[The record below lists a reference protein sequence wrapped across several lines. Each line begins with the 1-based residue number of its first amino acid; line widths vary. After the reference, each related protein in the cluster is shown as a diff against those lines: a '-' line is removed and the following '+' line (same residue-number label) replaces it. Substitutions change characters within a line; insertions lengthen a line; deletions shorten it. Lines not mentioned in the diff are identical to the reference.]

1 MKIFQ
6 FERVDIQPRNTG
18 NSGGEECKQKQR
30 NMEPVFRFITLPD
43 ERTLP
48 VPPVIIFRTQKTVL
62 FSINYRLMGLFTV
75 IK

>member
-18 NSGGEECKQKQR
+18 DGGGEKCKQKQR
-30 NMEPVFRFITLPD
+30 DMQPIFGFISLPD

-48 VPPVIIFRTQKTVL
+48 VPPVIIFRMQKTVL
-62 FSINYRLMGLFTV
+62 FSINYRLMGLFTEV
-75 IK
+75 K